1 MHYSAFI
8 VHHLAE
14 WFVFQTYLPIMK
26 GDSMSLFTDT
36 VTIYNKISDS
46 EWKRTVVEGVQWA
59 DKTEKQN
66 NNGKI
71 SVARYASITFPEGT
85 YDGLVLS
92 TSNEEDC
99 IVFGEVEDIVEDVKG
114 KRISDLMKKYPKS
127 GIIRSVNDNSNRDFC
142 KNIKVVVA

>member
-1 MHYSAFI
+1 
-8 VHHLAE
+8 
-14 WFVFQTYLPIMK
+14 
-26 GDSMSLFTDT
+26 MSLFTDT

-66 NNGKI
+66 NNGKL
-71 SVARYASITFPEGT
+71 SFARYASITFPEGT

-127 GIIRSVNDNSNRDFC
+127 GIIRSVKDNSNRDFY